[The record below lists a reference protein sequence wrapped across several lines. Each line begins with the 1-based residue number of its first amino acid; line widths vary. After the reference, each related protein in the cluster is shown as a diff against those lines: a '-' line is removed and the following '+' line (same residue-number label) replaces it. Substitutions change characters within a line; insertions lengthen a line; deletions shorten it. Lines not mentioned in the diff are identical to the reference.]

1 MYPMNQI
8 LNQNLLNMNTI
19 PLNMNAMILNTTD
32 DDIDAN
38 ADLYM
43 SALYRLYLESH
54 IFPTDEDF
62 LHQVN
67 NYPTL
72 YRILYW
78 LKLEHLYPHFREEE
92 MDLASIRLMNRED
105 IAYFHVDQSE
115 LFIRFVMYLQEVQ

>member
-1 MYPMNQI
+1 MYPM
-8 LNQNLLNMNTI
+8 NQNLLNMNI
-19 PLNMNAMILNTTD
+19 MNDPILNTQD
-32 DDIDAN
+32 EIDAH
-38 ADLYM
+38 APLYL
-43 SALYRLYLESH
+43 SAIYRLYQESH

-67 NYPTL
+67 NYSTL

-105 IAYFHVDQSE
+105 LAYFYVDQSE
-115 LFIRFVMYLQEVQ
+115 LFIRFVLWLQEVQ